1 MKKRKWKIAS
11 VEHIRKNS
19 YRVTI
24 QEHITDDEGNVTF
37 GRSFS
42 RLYYDLPGEGKKL
55 KKAFRKEIAESRT
68 KEGNIGKVK
77 AKLETHLKDL
87 ED

>member
-1 MKKRKWKIAS
+1 MKTWKVTS
-11 VEHIRKNS
+11 VEHIKGNS
-19 YRVTI
+19 YNVTI
-24 QEHITDDEGNVTF
+24 QETLIDKKDNVTL

-42 RLYYDLPGEGKKL
+42 HVYYDVKGEAQKL
-55 KKAFRKEIAESRT
+55 KAVFRKEIAESRT

-87 ED
+87 EE